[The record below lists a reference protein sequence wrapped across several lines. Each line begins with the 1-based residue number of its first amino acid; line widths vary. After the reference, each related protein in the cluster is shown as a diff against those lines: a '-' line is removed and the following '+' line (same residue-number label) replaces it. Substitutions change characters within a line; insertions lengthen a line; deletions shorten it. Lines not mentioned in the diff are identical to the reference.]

1 MDIFGIL
8 DPDPYENLCGS
19 LTLYLTKFVL
29 TYLLARLHLEPY
41 LILIQTVL
49 RIQIRM
55 DPVFFTYPD
64 PGFKSPDPDPSIYKL
79 MWSKWWFWWGF
90 VGAWPKRTVLRVL
103 DMKYKLFFYF
113 YPSFKTFFHGS
124 GSGSGLRK
132 KSLIRICEK
141 NRIRNTGFKGDLDGN
156 PGVKKCP
163 TTFCLSKPPMY
174 PGHLKTDCN
183 ASLKYF
189 LSEKISDFKA
199 SYLRFCSDND
209 YTRSQNFSRCES
221 FIFTC

>member
-1 MDIFGIL
+1 
-8 DPDPYENLCGS
+8 
-19 LTLYLTKFVL
+19 
-29 TYLLARLHLEPY
+29 
-41 LILIQTVL
+41 
-49 RIQIRM
+49 
-55 DPVFFTYPD
+55 
-64 PGFKSPDPDPSIYKL
+64 
-79 MWSKWWFWWGF
+79 
-90 VGAWPKRTVLRVL
+90 
-103 DMKYKLFFYF
+103 MKYKLFFYF
-113 YPSFKTFFHGS
+113 YPTVVLRHFFTELDPDPDS
-124 GSGSGLRK
+124 E
-132 KSLIRICEK
+132 KSLIRIREK
-141 NRIRNTGFKGDLDGN
+141 NRIRNTGSKGDLDGN

-174 PGHLKTDCN
+174 PGHLKTGCN